1 MDSMERLGRCA
12 DWVQV
17 LSCRNGRCRGRG
29 AVGVGRPG
37 VRSSASKQRHRT
49 DWGPDQGQGVPASC
63 PVLPES
69 VAPNYPS
76 APLLQERGL

>member
-1 MDSMERLGRCA
+1 ME
-12 DWVQV
+12 
-17 LSCRNGRCRGRG
+17 
-29 AVGVGRPG
+29 GVGAGGQWVLAGPVSEAVPG
-37 VRSSASKQRHRT
+37 EQRHRT